1 MHGSNRRH
9 VPAANILI
17 EGRRLIEHC
26 ASHTNQQ
33 TQKCKKRESE
43 HGGDCNGDDR
53 FQGGERRCGGK
64 KYGKRKKRWKKG
76 RWGKGASKGTV
87 NIAEV
92 VLTIVCDIYGGCGHR
107 IGVGDDW

>member
-1 MHGSNRRH
+1 M
-9 VPAANILI
+9 
-17 EGRRLIEHC
+17 
-26 ASHTNQQ
+26 
-33 TQKCKKRESE
+33 
-43 HGGDCNGDDR
+43 

-92 VLTIVCDIYGGCGHR
+92 VLTIILN
-107 IGVGDDW
+107 GVTSL